1 MKRNL
6 LLTLA
11 LGGTLA
17 AMAAAPYTPP
27 YSYDFNSGLGEFT
40 SLDSNGDGNT
50 FKLTSYSGY
59 NYTGGAFYDGTATQ
73 GAADDWLFTPELT
86 LQSDLVYEMSFY
98 CKTQTSG
105 KTNKLE
111 IKAGSTKT
119 AEGMTVNV
127 MDITEIP
134 GTAWTQMTARFS
146 VEADGNY
153 YVGFHAL
160 SDAGQNYFYIDN
172 ISIAAGVN
180 PLAPNAPSA
189 ETPTF
194 NVNGSTLEALISITA
209 PATTFGGND
218 LSGDLTLNIK
228 RADSETPATLT
239 AAPGAT
245 VTYTDTNALLSS
257 TTYDISCTANGVESQ
272 TTTVTANPVF
282 GTPNPVEGFTV
293 TQDGNVFTLNWNA
306 VTTPTIEGEIF
317 IPASVRYNVKCGNT
331 AVVSDFDGTSTTY
344 TYPMPEDGQEVI
356 KFSIEAKFG
365 DKVSGT
371 ASSGNY
377 IVGNPL
383 TGDFA
388 ESFANYS
395 YTNGGWSTD
404 PEMASY
410 GWRPSSGISYPTE
423 ISAQDGDNGLIQFSL
438 RPGNEQR
445 LVSPKLDLTSLQNG
459 KLKFWM
465 FMLSSGST
473 KVQPGFIVDG
483 VETLLGE
490 PLMISDG
497 ESSGWKEFTYILP
510 ESATTSPSQLVFVG
524 TGNATYENLCIDNIT
539 IRSYLDHNLTIS
551 AEAPASSFKIGQEAS
566 FTANVSN
573 IGSNPESDYTVS
585 LYAGEELVASVE
597 GVEIPVDGTVSVTLP
612 FKALPKYAGQEI
624 DFRLEASLAS
634 DLENSNNEVILTIP
648 VLVNDFAVPADLTA
662 TSAIEN
668 VQLSWTAPAV
678 STDPIFSEVTE
689 SFENWETGTTEPQA
703 GWIFINDDVTMKGVN
718 GVNSGEK
725 FTAMVSEGFPAK
737 YSSDPAFEPYDGE
750 KALVISPANSYGI
763 TLDKWIISP
772 EVQGGTDIRF
782 YAQSYYYNTWYS
794 NTIQILWSAG
804 GTTAEDFTLIDSK
817 SIQAYDWV
825 ECTAALPAEARRF
838 AIRFNGTVSTDA
850 IAFDKFTFTG
860 YSNPPVLSGYNLYR
874 DDAFVATLPADV
886 TSYADAEA
894 LPDVTHTYNVTA
906 LYDKGESLYSE
917 AATGS
922 RGTSVG
928 IQGIDSDLEDA
939 QYYTL
944 DGLRIDNPAKG
955 QIVIVRRGDKVSK
968 MIVK

>member
-1 MKRNL
+1 
-6 LLTLA
+6 
-11 LGGTLA
+11 
-17 AMAAAPYTPP
+17 MAAAPYTPP

-59 NYTGGAFYDGTATQ
+59 NYSGGAFYDGTATQ
-73 GAADDWLFTPELT
+73 GSANDWLFTPELT
-86 LQSDLVYEMSFY
+86 LQSGLVYEMSFY
-98 CKTQTSG
+98 CKTATDG

-127 MDITEIP
+127 LDVTDIP
-134 GTAWTQMTARFS
+134 GNSWEYKTVRFS
-146 VEADGNY
+146 VEATGSY

-160 SDAGQNYFYIDN
+160 SESGQNYFYIDN

-180 PLAPNAPSA
+180 PLAPNAPA
-189 ETPTF
+189 AQTPTF
-194 NVNGSTLEALISITA
+194 SVNGSALEAQISITA
-209 PATTFGGND
+209 PTTTFSGD
-218 LSGDLTLNIK
+218 ALSGNVTLNIK

-245 VTYTDTNALLSS
+245 VTYTDTHALLTS
-257 TTYDISCTANGVESQ
+257 TTYDITCTANGVESQ
-272 TTTVTANPVF
+272 ATTVTANPVF
-282 GTPNPVEGFTV
+282 GTPNPVEDFTV
-293 TQDGNVFTLNWNA
+293 TQNDNIFTLSWNA

-317 IPASVRYNVKCGNT
+317 IPSSVRYNIKCGNNT
-331 AVVSDFDGTSTTY
+331 VVTDFDGTTTTY
-344 TYPMPEDGQEVI
+344 TYPMPEEGQEII

-365 DKVSGT
+365 DKVSAT
-371 ASSGNY
+371 ASSGTY
-377 IVGNPL
+377 VVGNAL
-383 TGDFA
+383 AGDFA

-423 ISAQDGDNGLIQFSL
+423 ISAQDGDNGMIQFSL

-445 LVSPKLDLTSLQNG
+445 LVSPKLDLTNLQNG

-473 KVQPGFIVDG
+473 KVQPGFIVNG

-497 ESSGWKEFTYILP
+497 ESNGWKEFTYILP

-524 TGNATYENLCIDNIT
+524 TGNATYENLFIDNIT
-539 IRSYLDHNLTIS
+539 IRSYLAHNLAVNS
-551 AEAPASSFKIGQEAS
+551 EAPVEGLEIGQQINI
-566 FTANVSN
+566 TADIVNK
-573 IGSNPESDYTVS
+573 GSNPESDYNVN
-585 LYAGEELVASVE
+585 LYANDELVATVAGTE
-597 GVEIPVDGTVSVTLP
+597 VPVDGTLSVSIP
-612 FKALPKYAGQEI
+612 FTALPKYATLDVE
-624 DFRLEASLAS
+624 FRIEVSS
-634 DLENSNNEVILTIP
+634 DADLDTSDNEVAFTIP
-648 VLVNDFAVPADLTA
+648 VAGNELAVPTDLTA
-662 TSAIEN
+662 TSSVEN
-668 VQLSWTAPAV
+668 VQLAWAAPV
-678 STDPIFSEVTE
+678 YSTDPVISELSE
-689 SFENWETGTTEPQA
+689 SFENWETGVTEPIN
-703 GWIFINDDVTMKGVN
+703 GWVFIDADDNYEEGLN
-718 GVNSGEK
+718 GVNNGKK
-725 FTAMVSEGFPAK
+725 FAAMVSEGYTGP
-737 YSSDPAFEPYDGE
+737 YSWSYAFNPYDGE
-750 KALVISPANSYGI
+750 KALVMTTSDSWGLTSNN
-763 TLDKWIISP
+763 WIISP
-772 EVQGGTDIRF
+772 EVQSGSNFSF
-782 YAQSYYYNTWYS
+782 YSIVLYEYTASLS
-794 NTIQILWSAG
+794 FDVLWSAG
-804 GTTAEDFTLIDSK
+804 GTDPSDFTVIETKTVGKDE
-817 SIQAYDWV
+817 WT
-825 ECTAALPAEARRF
+825 ECSYTLPDDARRF
-838 AIRFNGTVSTDA
+838 AIHYTGNMGNYYGLG
-850 IAFDKFTFTG
+850 FDKFTFT
-860 YSNPPVLSGYNLYR
+860 SFSPAPVLSGYNLYR

-894 LPDVTHTYNVTA
+894 LPDVTHSYNVTA

-955 QIVIVRRGDKVSK
+955 QIVIVRRGNNVSK